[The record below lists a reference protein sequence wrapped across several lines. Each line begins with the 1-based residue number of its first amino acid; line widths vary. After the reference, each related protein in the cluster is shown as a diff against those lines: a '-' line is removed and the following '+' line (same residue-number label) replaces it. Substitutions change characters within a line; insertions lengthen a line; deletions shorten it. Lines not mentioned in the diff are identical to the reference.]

1 MNKKVRF
8 LIAGI
13 ILMTITLIA
22 YKINASE
29 KINVV
34 DYTNND
40 SSSTV
45 LYENGDLFLWNETD
59 SYKLENVK
67 ALKNFL
73 NRGVLVHYNDGKIEM
88 FNSYQI
94 RKLLFENVKKLDKY
108 YYVTN
113 DDSLYA
119 YADYFEGPSFV
130 DVSIS
135 NQISN
140 LKIFDNIK
148 SYKSS
153 RDYNSVLILD
163 ENNSLYIYGENI
175 FGIKINNGEA
185 ILDSPIKFADNVKE
199 YGNNYYINMNN
210 ELFFFDKG
218 ISNPVKVADNINRVY
233 TGNVSYNTN
242 VMVISN
248 DEASYLLIPKIDSD
262 AATVSFKEKYITNK
276 KIKDVMMDDYF
287 VPSVELVYLTDDN
300 EIYKVV
306 YESFYGNDVNELK
319 NVYVDNHIKE
329 MKNVDFNDKKR
340 LYYLKDNGEVWTLDS
355 EDSLLKAIHYD
366 ISSLEGLDKY
376 RLFGGVKKIFS
387 QGFLMDDETIWS
399 IHNNFGSNR
408 YDSLNYGGSK
418 PNTTINVP
426 SVVKGIYNVPE
437 VISPKEVIL
446 FNSSKSKFTIGDKF
460 DYHAMILPYNA
471 ENKEIKWSSSNEKV
485 VTVNEKGL
493 IEAVGVG
500 KATIKVSVLGCDI
513 EDSVEVMVYPKQNG
527 IEIEGDKK
535 INLEVYEKR
544 LLKANVLPEDAL
556 DREVEWSVIGDDS
569 NVSFDNYCYDYN
581 ISECKEKFEV
591 NTRLPSNYVIVSVSV
606 GGNYTIVASTKD
618 KKYSASIDI
627 NTVEKVN
634 YININIDRKNYD
646 GTYNAFIYLNEDNT
660 LKVNT
665 KIYPETATDKT
676 LTWNSADPSIVSV
689 SKDGILTGHKKG
701 RTQITIKS
709 IDGNATEMF
718 NVIVYDENKGIIG
731 DVNGDGEVNILD
743 VIKLRKYLAG
753 LEALE

>member
-67 ALKNFL
+67 DLKNFL

-88 FNSYQI
+88 FEIYQI

-135 NQISN
+135 NQIST

-399 IHNNFGSNR
+399 IHNSGR

-569 NVSFDNYCYDYN
+569 NVHFNNYCYDYD
-581 ISECKEKFEV
+581 ISECKEKFGV
-591 NTRLPSNYVIVSVSV
+591 NTPLPSNYVIVSVSV

-634 YININIDRKNYD
+634 YINIDIDRKNYD
-646 GTYNAFIYLNEDNT
+646 GTYNAFIYLNENNT